1 MPSTA
6 RSALPRLS
14 SATLDRLPRDV
25 DRPAAA
31 VRRAG
36 VGIVHLGLGAFHRAH
51 QAVFTDAAMATAGG
65 NWATVGVSMRSA
77 ATRDALVPQDGLYTV
92 LEQSAAG
99 DRAQVIGGLREI
111 LVAPEDPAAVI
122 DRLAAPATRIV
133 SLTVTEKGYGGDPA
147 TGRLDTATPAIAADL
162 DVLAR
167 PAKAESTAL
176 PRTALGLMTAG
187 LARRRAAGAPAPAM
201 MSCDN
206 LPANGETFA
215 RLLTAFAREIDP
227 GLADWLAE
235 TAAFPSTMVDRIVPA
250 TTDALRARTAD
261 ILGLED
267 AWPVATEPFNQ
278 WVVEDRFPLGRPA
291 WDAVGARLVDDVAPW
306 EAMKLRL
313 LNGSHSLMA
322 YLGQL
327 AGLETIA
334 DCMAEPALAR
344 LVRAMMDK
352 EVTPTLAT
360 PPGADVEGYKDALI
374 ERFANPALRHRTAQI
389 AQDGSQKLP
398 QRLLAPIRQR
408 LAAGARFDRLA
419 LGVAAWIAYA
429 GGVGDPAGSRTV
441 DDPLAERFAAARAA
455 AGGDPRA
462 LLQEFLAIEPVFGPD
477 LPRNGAFVETVGGRL
492 DRLARDGARS
502 TIGA

>member
-1 MPSTA
+1 M
-6 RSALPRLS
+6 
-14 SATLDRLPRDV
+14 
-25 DRPAAA
+25 
-31 VRRAG
+31 
-36 VGIVHLGLGAFHRAH
+36 
-51 QAVFTDAAMATAGG
+51 
-65 NWATVGVSMRSA
+65 
-77 ATRDALVPQDGLYTV
+77 PQDGLYTV

-250 TTDALRARTAD
+250 TTDAPARQD
-261 ILGLED
+261 
-267 AWPVATEPFNQ
+267 
-278 WVVEDRFPLGRPA
+278 GRHP
-291 WDAVGARLVDDVAPW
+291 GAGGR
-306 EAMKLRL
+306 
-313 LNGSHSLMA
+313 
-322 YLGQL
+322 L
-327 AGLETIA
+327 AGG
-334 DCMAEPALAR
+334 D
-344 LVRAMMDK
+344 RA
-352 EVTPTLAT
+352 VQPVGGRG
-360 PPGADVEGYKDALI
+360 P
-374 ERFANPALRHRTAQI
+374 
-389 AQDGSQKLP
+389 LP
-398 QRLLAPIRQR
+398 
-408 LAAGARFDRLA
+408 
-419 LGVAAWIAYA
+419 
-429 GGVGDPAGSRTV
+429 
-441 DDPLAERFAAARAA
+441 ARAA
-455 AGGDPRA
+455 GM
-462 LLQEFLAIEPVFGPD
+462 
-477 LPRNGAFVETVGGRL
+477 GRWS
-492 DRLARDGARS
+492 APGWS
-502 TIGA
+502 TTWRRGRR